1 MDIKSISFENK
12 NVIVQFGENYQ
23 QVPKITPEESTN
35 KDLLYSSSDE
45 NVAKVDE
52 HGLVTILSAGKATI
66 TATSTDGSNKSAS
79 YSISVPT
86 FSSPD
91 KFTATKAKDSFVV
104 DYLGSDDINNI
115 TVKSNNNS
123 IASVF
128 YTIWSKED
136 NKVYISVEPKKVGTT
151 TFVISD
157 KTNPSIKS
165 EVEITVPDTAIT
177 IPFNASKISKMFQKN
192 GEEWLFEQQINSSD
206 IITSLAVKLIP
217 EDDGLYSTAIYGFYY
232 EKSEKEFSE
241 THGYSFTIDGHKYTF
256 TNCAATLNLST
267 SAGNAKCAYVIHP
280 LVNDMLQALENANEV
295 TYGIEFEKW
304 GIAGISVEQTFSSNS
319 QVLKGLKAM
328 AKALRESNYY
338 SNLTEDTEYYESLV
352 DASFSDSQ

>member
-1 MDIKSISFENK
+1 MRYKNLVSFFLAIVFTFSICLSSAESRIIISDLSQASDEELEEARLQIVQEQHNRIITKIVLDKNEVIIKKGGTDKITPSIEGLTDDLKAGKFVWTSDDTSIVTVQNGTIRGISAGKATISCSSILSNGIEIVATCLVTVNVDIKSISFENK

-206 IITSLAVKLIP
+206 IITSRL
-217 EDDGLYSTAIYGFYY
+217 
-232 EKSEKEFSE
+232 
-241 THGYSFTIDGHKYTF
+241 
-256 TNCAATLNLST
+256 
-267 SAGNAKCAYVIHP
+267 
-280 LVNDMLQALENANEV
+280 
-295 TYGIEFEKW
+295 
-304 GIAGISVEQTFSSNS
+304 
-319 QVLKGLKAM
+319 
-328 AKALRESNYY
+328 
-338 SNLTEDTEYYESLV
+338 
-352 DASFSDSQ
+352 